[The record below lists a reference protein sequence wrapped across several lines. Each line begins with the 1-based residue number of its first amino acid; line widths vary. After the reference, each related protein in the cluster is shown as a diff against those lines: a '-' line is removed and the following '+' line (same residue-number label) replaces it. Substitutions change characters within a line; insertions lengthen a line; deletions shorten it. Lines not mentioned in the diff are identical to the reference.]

1 MMPDVSESAAT
12 PSDPGRMRA
21 SDSDRE
27 RVARVLNA
35 ALGEGRLTL
44 GEVDERL
51 VQVYAAKT
59 LGELEPIT
67 KDLPEH
73 ALALPESML
82 RLAPNSAPGPSASRR
97 IGGTPGST
105 VAVAVMSGAI
115 RKGNWV
121 VPQRFQAIA
130 IMGGIDLD
138 LTQAGFATPEV
149 TINAFALM
157 GGVRIVVPD
166 DVTVVVHGF
175 AFMGGFDDRAQQ
187 QGPPGSPVVHVTG
200 FAMMGGVEVRRGRR
214 RPPSAELGS

>member
-1 MMPDVSESAAT
+1 MPSVSEPAAS
-12 PSDPGRMRA
+12 PDPGRLRA

-27 RVARVLNA
+27 RVAKVLNA

-51 VQVYAAKT
+51 AQVYAAKT

-67 KDLPEH
+67 KDLPGH
-73 ALALPESML
+73 ALALPQPML
-82 RLAPNSAPGPSASRR
+82 AMASAAAAGPSASSR

-105 VAVAVMSGAI
+105 IAVAVMSGAI

-121 VPQRFQAIA
+121 VPQRFHAIA
-130 IMGGIDLD
+130 VMGGVELD
-138 LTQAGFATPEV
+138 LTQARFAAPEV

-157 GGVRIVVPD
+157 GGVEIVVPD
-166 DVTVVVHGF
+166 DVTVLVHGF

-187 QGPPGSPVVHVTG
+187 QGPPGSPVVHITG
-200 FAMMGGVEVRRGRR
+200 FALMGGVEVRRARR
-214 RPPSAELGS
+214 RPPAAELGS